1 MMKFMKNISF
11 NVFGFSFNQVAD
23 GQVKEL
29 QELHKDPYYYLTV
42 RTKSERMNAYGND
55 LASLERLKVLW

>member
-1 MMKFMKNISF
+1 MMSFMKKISF

-42 RTKSERMNAYGND
+42 GTK
-55 LASLERLKVLW
+55 